1 VTDGAWHAW
10 AGTMRVSSPYT
21 VAGSEYCPA
30 QSWTFAV
37 SGTNG

>member
-1 VTDGAWHAW
+1 
-10 AGTMRVSSPYT
+10 MKVSAPYT
-21 VAGSEYCPA
+21 TVGNEFCPA